1 MLEQMASGTA
11 PATGRARTE
20 FAAGIAAIVVG
31 IAVIAAVPQLRH
43 CVSLVAHGQFTGL
56 RIYIRSLGAGG
67 FGLLLGLM
75 VVHAIVWYPSEILT
89 ATAGY
94 VYGFGPG
101 FAFAVGGWFL
111 AAMLSYALGRSVGR
125 PVLQRL
131 LGRRFDSLTSAIE
144 RGGIPLLISGRLIP
158 IVPFALLGYAAGA
171 AHISLWRFAWTSVV
185 GYLPLT
191 AAVAY
196 LGSRAQTLSTSNPI
210 LWIAVG
216 TLLSLLLVEH
226 IYRRR
231 AKKRSPDGNPPAIGH

>member
-1 MLEQMASGTA
+1 MTQGTA
-11 PATGRARTE
+11 PSTSRSRTE
-20 FAAGIAAIVVG
+20 FAAGIAAIVIG
-31 IAVIAAVPQLRH
+31 IAVIAAVPELRH
-43 CVSLVAHGQFTGL
+43 CVSLVAHGRFTEL
-56 RIYIRSLGAGG
+56 RAYIRSLGAGG
-67 FGLLLGLM
+67 FAMLLGLM
-75 VVHAIVWYPSEILT
+75 VIHAVVWYPSEILT

-101 FAFAVGGWFL
+101 LAFAAGGWFL

-131 LGRRFDSLTSAIE
+131 LGRRFDRLTTAIE
-144 RGGIPLLISGRLIP
+144 RGGIPLLLSGRFIP

-196 LGSRAQTLSTSNPI
+196 LGSRAQTLSASNPI
-210 LWIAVG
+210 VWITAG
-216 TLLSLLLVEH
+216 LLVALLVSEH
-226 IYRRR
+226 MFRRR
-231 AKKRSPDGNPPAIGH
+231 AAAKRQADEGPHGGSQTT

>member
-1 MLEQMASGTA
+1 MGSGTA
-11 PATGRARTE
+11 PSSSRPRAE
-20 FAAGIAAIVVG
+20 FAAGIAAILVG

-56 RIYIRSLGAGG
+56 RAYIRSLGLGG
-67 FGLLLGLM
+67 FALLLGLM
-75 VVHAIVWYPSEILT
+75 VVHAIVWYPSEIIT
-89 ATAGY
+89 TTAGY

-101 FAFAVGGWFL
+101 LAFAAGGWFL

-131 LGRRFDSLTSAIE
+131 LGHRFESLTASIE
-144 RGGIPLLISGRLIP
+144 RGGIPLLLAGRLIP

-171 AHISLWRFAWTSVV
+171 AHISLWRFTWTSVV

-196 LGSRAQTLSTSNPI
+196 LGSRAQTLSTSDPI
-210 LWIAVG
+210 LWIAVVG
-216 TLLSLLLVEH
+216 LLALVVTEH
-226 IYRRR
+226 VFRRR
-231 AKKRSPDGNPPAIGH
+231 AAKRRQGTGSPHGGSEPT

>member
-1 MLEQMASGTA
+1 M
-11 PATGRARTE
+11 E

-31 IAVIAAVPQLRH
+31 IAVIGAVPQLRH

-67 FGLLLGLM
+67 FALLLGLM
-75 VVHAIVWYPSEILT
+75 VVHAIVWYPSEIIT

-101 FAFAVGGWFL
+101 LAFAMSGWFL

-131 LGRRFDSLTSAIE
+131 LGRRFDSLTMSIE
-144 RGGIPLLISGRLIP
+144 RGGIPLLLSARLIP

-171 AHISLWRFAWTSVV
+171 AHVSLWRFAWTSAV

-210 LWIAVG
+210 LWVAVG
-216 TLLSLLLVEH
+216 TLLALLLTEH
-226 IYRRR
+226 VFRRR
-231 AKKRSPDGNPPAIGH
+231 AKKRRPDANPQRGSKAL